1 MKVVSNTS
9 PLIFLSNVDS
19 LDLLSLCFDKVF
31 IPEKV
36 KTEFG
41 NDELPETIEI
51 QSISSEGKN
60 VVDIQYGALH
70 RGELEAIQ
78 LAYETSADLVLL
90 DDLLAR
96 KKAKQMNMAV
106 MGTLGVFLTSSYNGN
121 ISPKLA
127 NQKIDILINEFDMFV
142 AKNLLKHVKNELKEI
157 EHFT

>member
-19 LDLLSLCFDKVF
+19 LDLLSLCFDQVL
-31 IPEKV
+31 IPKEV
-36 KTEFG
+36 KAEFG
-41 NDELPETIEI
+41 NNNLPEIIEEKA
-51 QSISSEGKN
+51 ISSEGKN

-78 LAYETSADLVLL
+78 LAYETDADLVLL

-96 KKAKQMNMAV
+96 KKAKQMNIEV
-106 MGTLGVFLTSSYNGN
+106 MGTLGIFLTSSYDGN

-127 NQKIDILINEFDMFV
+127 SQKIDILINEYDMFV
-142 AKNLLKHVKNELKEI
+142 AQSLLAHVKNELIQI
-157 EHFT
+157 E

>member
-1 MKVVSNTS
+1 MKIVSNTS

-19 LDLLSLCFDKVF
+19 LDLLSLCFDQVL
-31 IPEKV
+31 IPEEV

-41 NDELPETIEI
+41 NHELPEIIEV
-51 QSISSEGKN
+51 QPISSEGMN

-78 LAYETSADLVLL
+78 LAYETDADLVLL

-96 KKAKQMNMAV
+96 KKAKQMNIGV
-106 MGTLGVFLTSSYNGN
+106 MGTLGIFLTSSYNGN

-127 NQKIDILINEFDMFV
+127 SQKIDILINEYDMFV
-142 AKNLLKHVKNELKEI
+142 AQNLLTNVMDELKEI
-157 EHFT
+157 E